1 MRDIVALNWPAK
13 KYVTANNLSNWRSSL
28 FGHFR
33 KKIIGEKIS
42 CLRTFIR
49 RTVGEKPGPPPGG
62 EFLVVNSTLV
72 ILLLERWL
80 TPSCPILY
88 FVIEYKLA
96 IEHSWT
102 VGRRR
107 KKPNTVTVVENRA

>member
-1 MRDIVALNWPAK
+1 M
-13 KYVTANNLSNWRSSL
+13 Y
-28 FGHFR
+28 
-33 KKIIGEKIS
+33 
-42 CLRTFIR
+42 C

-107 KKPNTVTVVENRA
+107 TKTNTVTMVKNKAKTLVVFQIIILWLCVCDSG

>member
-1 MRDIVALNWPAK
+1 MQRIHLCI
-13 KYVTANNLSNWRSSL
+13 S
-28 FGHFR
+28 GQFR
-33 KKIIGEKIS
+33 KKVGEKNLMLAYFYSI
-42 CLRTFIR
+42 C

-107 KKPNTVTVVENRA
+107 TKTNTVTVV

>member
-1 MRDIVALNWPAK
+1 
-13 KYVTANNLSNWRSSL
+13 
-28 FGHFR
+28 
-33 KKIIGEKIS
+33 
-42 CLRTFIR
+42 
-49 RTVGEKPGPPPGG
+49 VGEKPGPPPGG

-107 KKPNTVTVVENRA
+107 KETAFSNRGCLLMEANDNTKACRHRLSSYVAVCATAAISLSGGGGEEGDVWVFE

>member
-1 MRDIVALNWPAK
+1 
-13 KYVTANNLSNWRSSL
+13 
-28 FGHFR
+28 
-33 KKIIGEKIS
+33 
-42 CLRTFIR
+42 
-49 RTVGEKPGPPPGG
+49 VGEKPGPPPGG